1 VEVRQAIGTFG
12 TGKDKT
18 NCGTKCG
25 EKAGLE
31 NASHGFTDSTDTEEK
46 ESILANPRLGFLGVF
61 RGPLWLNPD
70 VKLRIAW
77 VGKTKESAIQL
88 LTDEYLKR
96 LSRCVDVQGTALKD
110 ESALLT
116 LCGPDARPP
125 KHTLVLLDSR
135 GKQLSSEEFAEFL
148 GNHRDRN
155 PLPLLFAVGPANGF
169 TAETRKEAN
178 LLLSL
183 GKMTVAHELARVVL
197 LEQLYRAFTILKGH
211 PYHLGH

>member
-1 VEVRQAIGTFG
+1 MAAFLCVLRHPG
-12 TGKDKT
+12 
-18 NCGTKCG
+18 
-25 EKAGLE
+25 
-31 NASHGFTDSTDTEEK
+31 
-46 ESILANPRLGFLGVF
+46 AN
-61 RGPLWLNPD
+61 

-77 VGKTKESAIQL
+77 IGKTKEPAIQS

-96 LSRCVDVQGTALKD
+96 LSRYADVQGITLKD
-110 ESALLT
+110 ESALLK
-116 LCGPDARPP
+116 LSGRDARPV

-135 GKQLSSEEFAEFL
+135 GKQLSSEEFAAYL
-148 GNHRDRN
+148 GNYQDRN

-169 TAETRKEAN
+169 SAETRQEAN

>member
-1 VEVRQAIGTFG
+1 MAEFFSLVKSG
-12 TGKDKT
+12 
-18 NCGTKCG
+18 
-25 EKAGLE
+25 
-31 NASHGFTDSTDTEEK
+31 
-46 ESILANPRLGFLGVF
+46 AN
-61 RGPLWLNPD
+61 

-77 VGKTKESAIQL
+77 IGKTKEPAIQS

-96 LSRCVDVQGTALKD
+96 LSRYADVQGITLKD
-110 ESALLT
+110 ESALLK
-116 LCGPDARPP
+116 LSGRDARPA

-135 GKQLSSEEFAEFL
+135 GKQLSSEEFAAYL
-148 GNHRDRN
+148 GNYQDRN

-169 TAETRKEAN
+169 SAETRQEAN

-211 PYHLGH
+211 PYHTGH